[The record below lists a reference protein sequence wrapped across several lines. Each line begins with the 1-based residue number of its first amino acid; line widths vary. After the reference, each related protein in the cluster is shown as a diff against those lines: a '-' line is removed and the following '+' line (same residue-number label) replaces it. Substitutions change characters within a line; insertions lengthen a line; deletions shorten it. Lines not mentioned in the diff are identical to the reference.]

1 MDCVN
6 VLEIAKKI
14 LAKTDIEVG
23 DTISNLKLQKLLY
36 YMQGY
41 HLAFFDT
48 PLFCDEIVAWQY
60 GPVVP
65 EVYDFY
71 ENYGR
76 GALPIPE
83 NKSDVI
89 TLREEQEKLFDSVY
103 KEYNQFSATALVE
116 MTHNERPWA
125 TTPLKEI
132 ISKDKLKTFFKT
144 MIEED

>member
-6 VLEIAKKI
+6 VFDIAEKI
-14 LAKTDIEVG
+14 LAKTNTNAGDI
-23 DTISNLKLQKLLY
+23 ISNLKLQKLLY

-65 EVYDFY
+65 KVYY
-71 ENYGR
+71 EYSKFEK
-76 GALPIPE
+76 GAIDIPE
-83 NKSDVI
+83 NKDNIISL
-89 TLREEQEKLFDSVY
+89 TNEQENLFDSVY
-103 KEYNQFSATALVE
+103 KEYNQFSAVALME
-116 MTHNERPWA
+116 MTHNESPWKD
-125 TTPLKEI
+125 TPLKEI
-132 ISKDKLKTFFKT
+132 ISKDKLKSFFKT